1 VLKMEPLE
9 NDHHDYHHEG
19 PAMHGL
25 LHAHEPEQ
33 QKHRS
38 SDHSVHR
45 RSHHET
51 IQHGITHHEELQRD
65 ISAHHERHLTQHEPA
80 IYFDS

>member
-1 VLKMEPLE
+1 MLKMEPLE

-25 LHAHEPEQ
+25 LHAHEPDQ

-38 SDHSVHR
+38 SDQQKHR
-45 RSHHET
+45 RSHHEEREDS
-51 IQHGITHHEELQRD
+51 IHGIIT
-65 ISAHHERHLTQHEPA
+65 AHAPA
-80 IYFDS
+80 H